1 MQLPVNREQAGA
13 VWLIPSSPSQSPRL
27 PPGAVTL
34 HGSKCLECSQNR
46 LFHSTSGQTSCH
58 PKKTANSGKIAA
70 PTMRDT
76 SAGNPKTRGPG
87 NLTGGLTF
95 LASHPADL
103 GLQLFDLLFQISH
116 SRAKFFQA
124 VSLRDSPIHASQNG
138 PHRIPGQIGHTAR
151 SRQRTKMQKRRVLL
165 LGKPNANHAGT
176 GLHDCHGRLTGT
188 GPQDARG
195 FKKERRNEGEQTA
208 LWSANSKTAQPPQ
221 RYCSLSIAPQTPGR
235 LRPF

>member
-1 MQLPVNREQAGA
+1 MQLPVNRGA
-13 VWLIPSSPSQSPRL
+13 SRRGLVDTVQSLAKPAFAAWSSNPARVQMSRMFPKSSLPFDFRPDLLSPEKDCKQREDRRTNH
-27 PPGAVTL
+27 A
-34 HGSKCLECSQNR
+34 
-46 LFHSTSGQTSCH
+46 
-58 PKKTANSGKIAA
+58 
-70 PTMRDT
+70 DT

-103 GLQLFDLLFQISH
+103 GLQLFDLLFQIPH